1 MNLHRNQQRKIQPP
15 SSKRKKKDKNKT
27 KIKHEAEGNFTLI
40 LQIELNISWQRF
52 KDMKKC
58 TLNYEF
64 KHWEQKWSKR
74 GRMKNS
80 WLNSGKKWKKKDDI
94 INKEEI
100 LVPKRKQ
107 TQMKIIRDIEEM
119 QENNKENEMTQRKI

>member
-1 MNLHRNQQRKIQPP
+1 
-15 SSKRKKKDKNKT
+15 
-27 KIKHEAEGNFTLI
+27 
-40 LQIELNISWQRF
+40 
-52 KDMKKC
+52 
-58 TLNYEF
+58 
-64 KHWEQKWSKR
+64 
-74 GRMKNS
+74 MKNS

-119 QENNKENEMTQRKI
+119 HENNKENEMTQRKI